1 MSSTPRIDRYP
12 DPLRKGG
19 KQAAIWIQLVCA
31 VCNRELSKDGVID
44 LRTSKAYCNVVH
56 YEQRL
61 KS

>member
-1 MSSTPRIDRYP
+1 MEVYP

-31 VCNRELSKDGVID
+31 FCNRELSKDGIID
-44 LRTSKAYCNVVH
+44 LRTSKAFCCVTH

-61 KS
+61 KQ

>member
-1 MSSTPRIDRYP
+1 MEVYP

-31 VCNRELSKDGVID
+31 ICNRELSKDGVID